1 MSKTVKIWLIVAASL
16 ILVGAVIFVCAM
28 TALDWRLEEV
38 SVFEYETCQFE
49 INDSYKNIVISVA
62 MTDVELVAT
71 DEAVCRVECRDIKNI
86 EYSAEVVNDTL
97 VIKSTDKR
105 RWYERI
111 GFGVMNGQGVTV
123 YMPKGEYG
131 NIEITS
137 NTGGQK
143 IPADFAFDS
152 IALSA
157 NTGNISCFASAA
169 ADIKIKTGTGD
180 IRLEDIS
187 ARLVGLTVTTGR
199 THIKNV
205 SCESFSS
212 DGSTG
217 IFEANGLISAE
228 SITVNRGTGDVK
240 LNASDAP
247 KITVETGTGN
257 VSGSLLTNKNF
268 MVDTNTGRITVPQ
281 TFSEQECR
289 VTTTTGDIHFTIE

>member
-1 MSKTVKIWLIVAASL
+1 MSKSVKIWLITAASL
-16 ILVGAVIFVCAM
+16 LLVGVVIFVCAM
-28 TALDWRLEEV
+28 VGLDWRFEKV
-38 SVFEYETCQFE
+38 SVFEYERCQFE
-49 INDSYKNIVISVA
+49 INDGYKNIVISVA

-97 VIKSTDKR
+97 VIKSIDKR

-199 THIKNV
+199 THVKNV
-205 SCESFSS
+205 SCDSLSS
-212 DGSTG
+212 EGNTG
-217 IFEANGLISAE
+217 DFDARGLICAD
-228 SITVNRGTGDVK
+228 SITVSRNTGDVR
-240 LNASDAP
+240 LNSSDAP
-247 KITVETGTGN
+247 KITVETGSGD
-257 VSGSLLTNKNF
+257 VSGSLLTDKTF
-268 MVDTNTGRITVPQ
+268 IADTTTGRVDLPRTV
-281 TFSEQECR
+281 SEQECR
-289 VTTTTGDIHFTIE
+289 VTTTTGNIDFTIE